1 MFAKKT
7 QKNLRISKKSSTFVP
22 AIINNALYMET
33 FKKYLGVIL
42 LLLGVL
48 CLVIYKLALPTNALL
63 ICSMVL
69 EVGGIV
75 AFVFIN
81 KALK

>member
-1 MFAKKT
+1 
-7 QKNLRISKKSSTFVP
+7 
-22 AIINNALYMET
+22 MET

-48 CLVIYKLALPTNALL
+48 CLVVYKFAVPSNVLL

-69 EVGGIV
+69 EVGGIL

>member
-1 MFAKKT
+1 
-7 QKNLRISKKSSTFVP
+7 
-22 AIINNALYMET
+22 MEAT
-33 FKKYLGVIL
+33 KQSLGVIL

-48 CLVIYKLALPTNALL
+48 CLVLYKFALPQNWLL

-69 EVGGIV
+69 EVGGIL

>member
-1 MFAKKT
+1 
-7 QKNLRISKKSSTFVP
+7 
-22 AIINNALYMET
+22 MET

-48 CLVIYKLALPTNALL
+48 CLVIYKLALPANALL

-69 EVGGIV
+69 EVGGIL

>member
-1 MFAKKT
+1 
-7 QKNLRISKKSSTFVP
+7 
-22 AIINNALYMET
+22 MET

-75 AFVFIN
+75 AFVLSIRR
-81 KALK
+81 